1 MGIRGDLLAVPLS
14 FIAQLAAIGAK
25 PDGITR
31 RAPGCTS
38 RLPPQAPFQPVEGP
52 LCPLVWT
59 LLFPFLALIVQYI
72 SILRGWCQALK
83 P

>member
-31 RAPGCTS
+31 RAPGRTS
-38 RLPPQAPFQPVEGP
+38 RRPAVSPLAAGEG
-52 LCPLVWT
+52 LSLSVGWDAT
-59 LLFPFLALIVQYI
+59 FPFSALIV
-72 SILRGWCQALK
+72 
-83 P
+83 